1 MSGYFITGTDTGVGK
16 TIICGAIAHA
26 LVLSGK
32 HIGVM
37 KPFETGCI
45 TRNGG
50 LVPED
55 ALFLKEMA
63 QCREDISTICPCRF
77 KHPLAP
83 LVAASLE
90 MASINI
96 ESVIKTYREME
107 KKYETIL
114 VEGAGGIMVPLD
126 NDYVTLDLIRDL
138 GLPLIIVS
146 RLSLGTINHTL
157 LTVTQARQYG
167 IEIAGIIFN
176 QLTQETGKAE
186 ETNPKIIQ
194 EFAQVP
200 ILGQVPFIS
209 RKKRSDAAF
218 LAKVAESCIDLPR
231 MFKP

>member
-16 TIICGAIAHA
+16 TVICGAIARA

-32 HIGVM
+32 RIGVM

-63 QCREDISTICPCRF
+63 QCPEDISTICPCRF
-77 KHPLAP
+77 TYPLAP

-90 MASINI
+90 NVSIDI
-96 ESVIKTYREME
+96 ESVKNSFREME

-114 VEGAGGIMVPLD
+114 VEGAGGIMVPID

-157 LTVTQARQYG
+157 LTVKQARQYG
-167 IEIAGIIFN
+167 IKIAGIIFN

-186 ETNPKIIQ
+186 ETNPSVIQ
-194 EFAQVP
+194 EFSHLP

-209 RKKRSDAAF
+209 RKKRRDAAF
-218 LAKVAESCIDLPR
+218 LAKVAESCIDLPL
-231 MFKP
+231 MF